1 MSEIEELPDVLLVS
15 GRFQVRGSSVQTI
28 NLARHLPEVGFH
40 ARIVCPD
47 AGQIPPSRRQE
58 LDVTEI
64 GQLDVPILRPIVR
77 RLFLRELRR
86 KPPVLV
92 HVQQRSA
99 LPLGQW
105 LAGHLERPLVVSVH
119 DYLAPKEVL
128 PIDQIWARR
137 VIAVSDSVRT
147 ELIERAQLPERL
159 VSVIHSGV
167 EHPHEETLRQV
178 FGDGQTPVIGTAGPL
193 EAAKGLHFF
202 LRAIPRVL
210 AAHRPVEFLIAG
222 AGPEEHQLRRL
233 AEDLGVT
240 EFLTFVPNV
249 FDLSTSL
256 SAMDIYCL
264 PSTKQGLGTIML
276 EAMARA
282 KPVIASRVGGV
293 YGVVTHDETGLLVPP
308 SDSEALSEA
317 IIELLRDP
325 ERARAIGRTARE
337 RVLNDFP
344 VSRMVEQTALL
355 YREVVA
361 ESEERTRTAG

>member
-1 MSEIEELPDVLLVS
+1 MAEELPEVLLVS
-15 GRFQVRGSSVQTI
+15 GRFQVRGSSMQTI
-28 NLARHLPEVGFH
+28 NLARHLPQVGFTG
-40 ARIVCPD
+40 RIVCSDARQLPPD
-47 AGQIPPSRRQE
+47 RRAE
-58 LDVTEI
+58 LNVTEI
-64 GQLDVPILRPIVR
+64 GQLDVPLLRPIVR

-99 LPLGQW
+99 LPFGQW
-105 LAGHLERPLVVSVH
+105 LAMHLNRPLVVSIH
-119 DYLAPKEVL
+119 DYLASKEVL
-128 PIDQIWARR
+128 QLDPVWGRG

-147 ELIERAQLPERL
+147 ELIEQVKLSEHL
-159 VSVIHSGV
+159 VRVIHSGV
-167 EHPHEETLRQV
+167 EPPSEETLRPT
-178 FGDGQTPVIGTAGPL
+178 FGVDQTPVVGTAGPL

-222 AGPEEHQLRRL
+222 AGPEEHTLRRL

-264 PSTKQGLGTIML
+264 PSIKQGLGTIML
-276 EAMARA
+276 EAMARGR
-282 KPVIASRVGGV
+282 PVIASKVGGA

-308 SDSEALSEA
+308 SDSDALSNA
-317 IIELLRDP
+317 IIKLLLNP
-325 ERARAIGRTARE
+325 QRAQEIGRAARE
-337 RVLNDFP
+337 RVLTDFP
-344 VSRMVEQTALL
+344 VSRMVEQTAAL
-355 YREVVA
+355 YRDVLA
-361 ESEERTRTAG
+361 EGAVMSESA